1 MNNQVSELENVDRY
15 IHDTAD
21 NYFTMWKDSMEKYSI
36 NFPVDE
42 LN

>member
-1 MNNQVSELENVDRY
+1 MNNQVNELGNVDRY
-15 IHDTAD
+15 IHDTAK

-36 NFPVDE
+36 NFPVNK